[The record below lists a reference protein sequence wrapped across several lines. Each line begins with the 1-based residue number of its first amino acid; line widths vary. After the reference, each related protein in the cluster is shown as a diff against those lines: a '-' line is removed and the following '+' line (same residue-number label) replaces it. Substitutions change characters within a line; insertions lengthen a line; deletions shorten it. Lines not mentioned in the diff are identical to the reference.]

1 MKKLMLLVAVA
12 ISIVGYAQEVETPNL
27 KIKTL
32 SYKTYQTVDYVKVDS
47 TWEEYD
53 SLVQAIS
60 KCQAEVYG
68 YEDTTTGYY
77 NYDYDPINKLFGSK
91 KRKETFKF
99 DFEKS
104 TLTRLSL
111 TGRKVE
117 QMSSFFELFGSPGEC
132 NVYVV
137 NRDGYERL
145 YNVNLTT
152 HTISSVVYVNPKES
166 IGLTNLGDRVY
177 EVSEFSVRPKKLK

>member
-12 ISIVGYAQEVETPNL
+12 ISTVCFSQDVENPNL
-27 KIKTL
+27 KIKTQ
-32 SYKTYQTVDYVKVDS
+32 SYKTYQTVDYVTVDS
-47 TWEEYD
+47 TWYDYD
-53 SLVQAIS
+53 SLTQAIS

-77 NYDYDPINKLFGSK
+77 YYDYDPVDKLGSFK

-111 TGRKVE
+111 TGRRVE
-117 QMSSFFELFGSPGEC
+117 HISSYFELFDSPGEYY
-132 NVYVV
+132 VYVV
-137 NRDGYERL
+137 NRDGYERQ

-152 HTISSVVYVNPKES
+152 RTITSLVYVNPNES
-166 IGLTNLGDRVY
+166 IGLTNMGNRVY
-177 EVSEFSVRPKKLK
+177 NLSEFSVKSKK